1 MCLCGSNKNQL
12 KNRDKMRILYYDC
25 FAGISGD
32 MNLGAM
38 IDLGV
43 DPDYLKTELQKLKIE
58 GFHLEVQKDM
68 RRGISGTK
76 ATVVIENPENEK
88 HRHLRHVEELVNQ
101 SSLSSEVKTRSL
113 KIFDLIAVAE
123 GKVHNIS
130 KERVH
135 FHEVGALDSIA
146 DIVGAA
152 ICLEAL
158 KVDKVMASPIQLGGG
173 MVKCAHGIMPVP
185 APATALIVENVP
197 VRTGLVQ
204 HEATTPTGA
213 AILVATVDEFTEQ
226 TNFKI
231 QKTAYGIGHRD
242 VSEVANVL
250 RVYLAEDDTVA
261 DNTKIESATMVECNI
276 DDMNPE
282 WYDQLF
288 RKLFEAGASD
298 VFLTPIIM
306 KKSRPANTLSV
317 LCGNKI
323 LPEIKSVIFNNSTTI
338 GLREYAVTKT
348 VLERREEEVETDL
361 GKVKVKTSY
370 FQGRKI
376 RFKPESDEIIRLANE
391 HGLSMNEVEQIIAKN
406 R

>member
-1 MCLCGSNKNQL
+1 
-12 KNRDKMRILYYDC
+12 
-25 FAGISGD
+25 
-32 MNLGAM
+32 M

-58 GFHLEVQKDM
+58 GFHLEIQKDI

-88 HRHLRHVEELVNQ
+88 HRHLRHVEELINQ
-101 SSLSSEVKTRSL
+101 SSLSAEVKSKSL

-123 GKVHNIS
+123 GKVHNID
-130 KERVH
+130 KQRVH

-152 ICLEAL
+152 ICLDYL
-158 KVDKVMASPIQLGGG
+158 KVDKVMSSPIQLGGG
-173 MVKCAHGIMPVP
+173 MVKCAHGLMPVP
-185 APATALIVENVP
+185 APATALIVENVA

-213 AILVATVDEFTEQ
+213 AILVATVDEFTDLI
-226 TNFKI
+226 NFQI
-231 QKTAYGIGHRD
+231 NKTAYGIGQRD
-242 VSEVANVL
+242 VSEVPNVL
-250 RVYLAEDDTVA
+250 RVYLSEDQLNDDKTTREA
-261 DNTKIESATMVECNI
+261 AIMVECNI

-282 WYDQLF
+282 WYDLLF
-288 RKLFEAGASD
+288 RKLFDAGASD

-317 LCGNKI
+317 LCNPKI
-323 LPEIKSVIFNNSTTI
+323 LAEIKAIIFTNSTTI
-338 GLREYAVTKT
+338 GLREYAVTKS
-348 VLERREEEVETDL
+348 VLERREKEIDTEL
-361 GKVKVKTSY
+361 GKIKVKTSF
-370 FQGRKI
+370 FQGKEI
-376 RFKPESDEIIRLANE
+376 RFKPESDEITRLATE
-391 HGLSMNEVEQIIAKN
+391 HGLSMNEVEKIINKN

>member
-1 MCLCGSNKNQL
+1 
-12 KNRDKMRILYYDC
+12 MRILYYDC

-32 MNLGAM
+32 MNLGSM

-43 DPDYLKTELQKLKIE
+43 DPEYLKSELQKLNIE
-58 GFHLEVQKDM
+58 GFHLEVQKDF

-101 SSLSSEVKTRSL
+101 SSLSPEVKAMSL

-152 ICLEAL
+152 ICLNYL
-158 KVDKVMASPIQLGGG
+158 NVDKVMSAPIQLGGG
-173 MVKCAHGIMPVP
+173 MVKCAHGLMPVP
-185 APATALIVENVP
+185 APATTEIVQHVP
-197 VRTGLVQ
+197 VKTGLVQ

-213 AILVATVDEFTEQ
+213 AILVATVDEFSERIDFQ
-226 TNFKI
+226 IDKI
-231 QKTAYGIGHRD
+231 AYGIGQRD
-242 VSEVANVL
+242 VSEVPNVL
-250 RVYLAEDDTVA
+250 RIYLSEGKKTDQTS
-261 DNTKIESATMVECNI
+261 IEEAWMLECNI

-282 WYDQLF
+282 WYDHLF
-288 RKLFEAGASD
+288 GKLFDAGASD

-306 KKSRPANTLSV
+306 KKSRPANRLSV
-317 LCGNKI
+317 LCCKNI
-323 LPEIKSVIFNNSTTI
+323 VPEMKSIIFNNSTTI
-338 GLREYAVTKT
+338 GIREYPVTKT
-348 VLERREEEVETDL
+348 VLDRQEKEIETEL
-361 GKVKVKTSY
+361 GKVRVKCSY
-370 FQGRKI
+370 FQGKEV
-376 RFKPESDEIIRLANE
+376 RFKPEFEDLKKMADQHS
-391 HGLSMNEVEQIIAKN
+391 LSLNEVEKIINKT

>member
-1 MCLCGSNKNQL
+1 
-12 KNRDKMRILYYDC
+12 MRILYYDC

-43 DPDYLKTELQKLKIE
+43 DPDYLIAELQKLNIE
-58 GFHLEVQKDM
+58 GFHLEIQKDI

-76 ATVVIENPENEK
+76 ASVVIENPENEK

-101 SSLSSEVKTRSL
+101 STLSSEVKAMSL

-123 GKVHNIS
+123 GKVHDIS

-152 ICLEAL
+152 ICLDYL
-158 KVDKVMASPIQLGGG
+158 KVDKVMSAPIQLGGG

-185 APATALIVENVP
+185 APATTEIVQNVP
-197 VRTGLVQ
+197 VKTGLVQ

-213 AILVATVDEFTEQ
+213 AILVATVDEFSERIDFQ
-226 TNFKI
+226 IDKI
-231 QKTAYGIGHRD
+231 AYGIGQRD
-242 VSEVANVL
+242 VSEVPNVL
-250 RVYLAEDDTVA
+250 RVYLSETSDNA
-261 DNTKIESATMVECNI
+261 DNTSQEEACMLECNI

-282 WYDQLF
+282 WYDHLF
-288 RKLFEAGASD
+288 GKLFEAGASD

-306 KKSRPANTLSV
+306 KKLRPANMLSV
-317 LCGNKI
+317 LCSKNKA
-323 LPEIKSVIFNNSTTI
+323 PEMKAIIFNNSTTI
-338 GLREYAVTKT
+338 GVREYPVTKT
-348 VLERREEEVETDL
+348 VLERQEKEIETEL
-361 GKVKVKTSY
+361 GKVRVKCSY
-370 FQGRKI
+370 FQGKEI
-376 RFKPESDEIIRLANE
+376 RFKPESEDLKKLATE
-391 HGLSMNEVEQIIAKN
+391 HGLSLSEVEKIIFKS

>member
-1 MCLCGSNKNQL
+1 MK
-12 KNRDKMRILYYDC
+12 ILYYDC

-38 IDLGV
+38 VDLGV
-43 DPDYLKTELQKLKIE
+43 DPDYLKTELQKLNIE
-58 GFHLEVQKDM
+58 GFHLEIQKDI
-68 RRGISGTK
+68 RRGVSGTK

-101 SSLSSEVKTRSL
+101 SNLSPEVKAMSL

-152 ICLEAL
+152 ICLDYL
-158 KVDKVMASPIQLGGG
+158 KVDKVMSSPIQLGGG

-185 APATALIVENVP
+185 APATTEIVQNVP
-197 VRTGLVQ
+197 VKTGLIQ

-213 AILVATVDEFTEQ
+213 AILVATVDEFTDKID
-226 TNFKI
+226 FKI
-231 QKTAYGIGHRD
+231 QKTAYGIGQRD
-242 VSEVANVL
+242 VSEVPNVL
-250 RVYLAEDDTVA
+250 RVFLSDT
-261 DNTKIESATMVECNI
+261 NESTNQTKLEEAWILECNI

-282 WYDQLF
+282 WYDHLF
-288 RKLFEAGASD
+288 GKLFDAGASD

-306 KKSRPANTLSV
+306 KKSRPANMLSV
-317 LCGNKI
+317 LCSQNI
-323 LPEIKSVIFNNSTTI
+323 VSEMKSIIFNNSTTI
-338 GLREYAVTKT
+338 GLREYPVIKT
-348 VLERREEEVETDL
+348 VLDRQEKEIETEL
-361 GKVKVKTSY
+361 GKVRVKCSY
-370 FQGRKI
+370 FQGKEI
-376 RFKPESDEIIRLANE
+376 RFKPEFEDLKKLATL
-391 HGLSMNEVEQIIAKN
+391 HGLSLNEVEKIINKT

>member
-1 MCLCGSNKNQL
+1 
-12 KNRDKMRILYYDC
+12 MRILYYDC

-43 DPDYLKTELQKLKIE
+43 DPDYLIAELQKLNIE
-58 GFHLEVQKDM
+58 GFHLEIQKDI

-101 SSLSSEVKTRSL
+101 SSLSTEVKSLSL

-152 ICLEAL
+152 ICLDYL
-158 KVDKVMASPIQLGGG
+158 KVDKVMSSSIQLGGG

-185 APATALIVENVP
+185 APATALIVQNVP
-197 VRTGLVQ
+197 VKTGLVQ

-226 TNFKI
+226 TDFQI
-231 QKTAYGIGHRD
+231 RKTAYGIGQRD
-242 VSEVANVL
+242 VSEVPNVL
-250 RVYLAEDDTVA
+250 RVYLSDSVDSA
-261 DNTKIESATMVECNI
+261 DQISMEPAWMLECNI

-282 WYDQLF
+282 WYDHLF
-288 RKLFEAGASD
+288 GKLFEAGASD
-298 VFLTPIIM
+298 VFITPIIM
-306 KKSRPANTLSV
+306 KKSRPANKLSV
-317 LCGNKI
+317 LCSKTKVA
-323 LPEIKSVIFNNSTTI
+323 EMKSIIFRNSTTI
-338 GLREYAVTKT
+338 GLREYPVTKT
-348 VLERREEEVETDL
+348 VLDRQEKEIETEL
-361 GKVKVKTSY
+361 GKIRIKCSY
-370 FQGRKI
+370 FQGKEI
-376 RFKPESDEIIRLANE
+376 RFKAEFEDLKKLAND
-391 HGLSMNEVEQIIAKN
+391 HGLSLNEVEIIINKT